1 MDPFF
6 YIIQFFCAVD
16 AVSGDLRL
24 VGGSTYKEGRV
35 EIYYNSVWGTI
46 CDDSWDYF
54 DAQVVCRQ
62 LKLGYYGV
70 ALTNV
75 PAGSGTI
82 WLDNV
87 QCSGL
92 EHRVLNCPRNR
103 VGDHNC
109 VYSEDAGVRCSENP
123 PS

>member
-1 MDPFF
+1 M
-6 YIIQFFCAVD
+6 
-16 AVSGDLRL
+16 RL
-24 VGGSTYKEGRV
+24 IGGSKEGRV

-46 CDDSWDYF
+46 CDDYWDYL

-62 LKLGYYGV
+62 LGLGYDGT

-82 WLDNV
+82 WLDDV
-87 QCSGL
+87 QCSGSECSIL
-92 EHRVLNCPRNR
+92 SCPSNP

-109 VYSEDAGVRCSENP
+109 GHHEDAGVRCYGNP
-123 PS
+123 LS